1 VFTKIFFSVRSFY
14 EISCLSELQL
24 WRQRSLRCVIAE
36 VRACL
41 IASNGEEMSAHV
53 AIFSVPI
60 PALVHPTLSLVAA
73 LVRRGYRVTYV
84 TSERFA
90 TEVALLGAEVVRCP
104 RIDFPFKEGGDD
116 MPIEHQYVR
125 DPVTLASRTLPL
137 ASAFYEV
144 NRPDLIVYDSMAF
157 AGMVV
162 ADMGGARAIRMSN
175 QFDYSKETINSAL
188 IPLEWKEVQLR
199 LEKQAN
205 EFFASHGSTRR
216 NVILENKEH
225 TIYFY
230 LKDLRLGESTGGPEI
245 FHAARCVAE
254 RPNVR
259 PWMSSARS
267 NTPSAL
273 VASSTTYGQDPQ
285 YYKNCLVALSQL
297 GWETVL
303 AVGSNSNLGE
313 FDSLPRYCQPVQNIP
328 LAAIMPRVDLI
339 ICGAGMATAM
349 EALYHGVPM
358 LMLTSGRAELEA
370 YGQQFHNHGMGI
382 HVPKSSASAEHVAQ
396 CAVRMLDDSE
406 LRSKVKRAQDAVKK
420 SAGAEDLVN
429 WLEEHIRHARR

>member
-1 VFTKIFFSVRSFY
+1 
-14 EISCLSELQL
+14 
-24 WRQRSLRCVIAE
+24 
-36 VRACL
+36 
-41 IASNGEEMSAHV
+41 MSAHV

-60 PALVHPTLSLVAA
+60 PALVHPTLSFVAA

-90 TEVALLGAEVVRCP
+90 TEVAMLGAEVLRCP
-104 RIDFPFKEGGDD
+104 RVDSPFNQEGSDA

-137 ASAFYEV
+137 VSAFYEM
-144 NRPDLIVYDSMAF
+144 NRPDLVVYDSIAL
-157 AGMVV
+157 AGMIV
-162 ADMGGARAIRMSN
+162 ADMSGARAIRMSN
-175 QFDYSKETINSAL
+175 QFDYSKETINSTL
-188 IPLEWKEVQLR
+188 IPLEWKEAQLS

-216 NVILENKEH
+216 NAILENKEH
-225 TIYFY
+225 TLYFY
-230 LKDLRLGESTGGPEI
+230 LKDLRLGEPTSGQEI
-245 FHAARCVAE
+245 FYAARCTAE

-259 PWMSSARS
+259 PWITSARR
-267 NTPSAL
+267 NMPSAL

-285 YYKNCLVALSQL
+285 YYKSCLVALSQL

-313 FDSLPRYCQPVQNIP
+313 FDSLPRNCQPVQNIP

-349 EALYHGVPM
+349 ESLYHGVPM

-382 HVPKSSASAEHVAQ
+382 HLPKSTASAEHVAQ

-406 LRSKVKRAQDAVKK
+406 LRPKVMCAQDAVKK
-420 SAGAEDLVN
+420 GAGAEDLVN
-429 WLEEHIRHARR
+429 WLEEHMTHDWR